1 MCQQVLP
8 TPSANLDRVLTF
20 ALAALIAT
28 SSPITDQPKSVP
40 AAFAAR
46 SYAPGAEARLAV
58 WSAPRG
64 LSIQFFHAGPEK
76 TRSLH
81 DDVMRGVPVTNRT
94 HAPVVEG
101 DASVRTP
108 SGPSGLYFARLTAP
122 GGKVGYAPF
131 VLRPRTLGRA
141 RVLVVMPT
149 NTWEAYNLRDVDGN
163 GVGDTWYANSSIPS
177 VDLTRPFLD
186 RGVPPH
192 FRAYDQGFL
201 RWFAQTHRRADFI
214 SDDDL
219 EHLSGARLARLY
231 DLVVFSGH
239 EEYVTPHVYKA
250 IARYRDLGG
259 NLAFPS
265 ANNFF
270 YVIDRRGN
278 RIFRTGRYRD
288 IGMDSARIT
297 GARYV
302 GWFEGKYPTRP
313 YTVTGAKLAPWF
325 FAGTGLRDG
334 SRFGSYGIEIDEPN
348 TVSPDD
354 TDVIA
359 EIPHEFGNTAADM
372 TIYKMGTATVF
383 AAGVFNFGASAHW
396 PKISRM
402 VSNLWSHL
410 SGDHLSGE
418 R

>member
-1 MCQQVLP
+1 ML
-8 TPSANLDRVLTF
+8 SL

-28 SSPITDQPKSVP
+28 SSPITDEPKSIP
-40 AAFAAR
+40 AAFALR
-46 SYAPGAEARLAV
+46 SYAPAAEARLVV
-58 WSAPRG
+58 WSKPRG
-64 LSIQFFHAGPEK
+64 LSIQLFHAGPEK
-76 TRSLH
+76 IRSLR
-81 DDVMRGVPVTNRT
+81 DDVLRGVPVTNRT
-94 HAPVVEG
+94 KAQVVEG
-101 DASVRTP
+101 AVEVRVP
-108 SGPSGLYFARLTAP
+108 SGPSGLYFAKLTAP

-141 RVLVVMPT
+141 RVLVVLPT

-219 EHLSGARLARLY
+219 EHLSGERLARLY

-239 EEYVTPHVYKA
+239 EEYVTPPVYSA
-250 IARYRDLGG
+250 VARYRNLGG
-259 NLAFPS
+259 NLAYLS

-270 YVIDRRGN
+270 YVIRRHGN

-313 YTVTGAKLAPWF
+313 YTVTGAKLAPWLF
-325 FAGTGLRDG
+325 RGTGLHDG
-334 SRFGSYGIEIDEPN
+334 STFGNYGIEIDARGLG
-348 TVSPDD
+348 SPRG
-354 TDVIA
+354 TLVLA
-359 EIPHEFGNTAADM
+359 RIPDEFGPGRPAEM
-372 TIYKMGTATVF
+372 TYYETKRGAKVFDAGAINFGGTAE
-383 AAGVFNFGASAHW
+383 W
-396 PKISRM
+396 PVVSRM
-402 VSNLWSHL
+402 LDNLWARL
-410 SGDHLSGE
+410 
-418 R
+418 RRP